1 MPIDPTLP
9 YDDQNIF
16 AKILRGEIPCKK
28 VFEDDWALA
37 FHDINP
43 QAPTHLLVIPKGHH
57 SNVVQLAQAN
67 SQVLTELVDAAAQA
81 AELDGV
87 GDGWRFVF
95 NNGAKA
101 GQEVFHCHGHILAG
115 RTLNWPP
122 G

>member
-1 MPIDPTLP
+1 MNDCLFCKIVAGKIPAEVIHETENTLT
-9 YDDQNIF
+9 F
-16 AKILRGEIPCKK
+16 R
-28 VFEDDWALA
+28 
-37 FHDINP
+37 DIKP

-57 SNVVQLAQAN
+57 SNVVELAQAN
-67 SQVLTELVDAAAQA
+67 SRVLTELVDAEAQA

-87 GDGWRFVF
+87 ADGWRFVF

-115 RTLNWPP
+115 RPLNWPP